1 MPLDVITLGPMKPDE
16 RGGVLVVLLH
26 GWGARGDDLVPLART
41 LSRPGARFLVPAAP
55 LSESGGGRAWWHLDP
70 NTRPA
75 HARSDQL
82 PEGHR
87 LSPQLTASR
96 AAVQALLRDAKER
109 YAPESIAIAGFS
121 QGAMLS
127 LDVALAA
134 APPVDRV
141 AVLSGVLLADSLLAL
156 HAQAS
161 NTPRPAVLVSHGSA
175 DPIVPFRGGRSIASV
190 LEPRGYR
197 VTWVP
202 FEGGHEIPPLVVT
215 RLGEFLF
222 GAAP

>member
-1 MPLDVITLGPMKPDE
+1 VTLGPRKPEDK
-16 RGGVLVVLLH
+16 GGALVVLLH
-26 GWGARGDDLVPLART
+26 GWGARGDDLVPLARA

-75 HARSDQL
+75 HAASDEL
-82 PEGHR
+82 PKGHR
-87 LSPQLTASR
+87 PSPQLTASR
-96 AAVQALLRDAKER
+96 EAVQALLRDAKQR
-109 YAPESIAIAGFS
+109 YAPESIAIGGFS

-134 APPVDRV
+134 DPPVDRV
-141 AVLSGVLLADSLLAL
+141 AVLSGVLLADSLPAL
-156 HAQAS
+156 HAHAP
-161 NTPRPAVLVSHGSA
+161 NPARPSVLVTHGSA
-175 DPIVPFRGGRSIASV
+175 DTIVPFRGGQSIASV

-215 RLGEFLF
+215 RLREFLF